1 MEEWELHKIF
11 SIFSKNEL
19 VIAIKE
25 RFYNQD
31 EDFDKEGIESLI
43 NELREY
49 LKENS

>member
-1 MEEWELHKIF
+1 MKEWEFHKIF

-19 VIAIKE
+19 VMAIKE

-43 NELREY
+43 NELTEFLEKNY
-49 LKENS
+49 